1 MLERLAKQLA
11 SLDEASLMSLWDRYY
26 ERVKAF
32 EPTEQWERAVLIL
45 GMLQTVRWKNQLFNA
60 KWRSQRSAPEKGEGS
75 LPAAR
80 KDRPEASGSGSKD
93 ASKESRG
100 KVIRFQP
107 RKDDD
112 PE

>member
-1 MLERLAKQLA
+1 MLDRLAKQLA

-26 ERVKAF
+26 ERVRSF

-60 KWRSQRSAPEKGEGS
+60 KWRSQRKAPQQGQGDV
-75 LPAAR
+75 PAAP
-80 KDRPEASGSGSKD
+80 KDRPEAAGP
-93 ASKESRG
+93 ASKEEPKELRG
-100 KVIRFQP
+100 KVIRFEP
-107 RKDDD
+107 KKNDD